1 MSLIPGDSRPR
12 PLQAR
17 DAIVG
22 LTKGGE
28 YQPGSKLPSE
38 RQLAKQLD
46 VSRPTVREALRILEE
61 EGQITRQVGIG
72 TFVSEVPLVEAGLET
87 LVSFTEMM
95 ARSGHQAGT
104 SYLDVSEGEMS
115 GEEAE
120 RFQREEGTAKLVVK
134 RVRTLDGAPAM
145 YSVHVCP
152 KDLLGELPLDD
163 FRGSFFAL
171 LQRQSG
177 LRLGYADTQ
186 IYSEL
191 AGEEIGELLDLPPR
205 VPLLV
210 LDELVCS
217 PDHRPMCTSLSH
229 FRADVHRYRLVR
241 RLSEGN
247 DLRR

>member
-1 MSLIPGDSRPR
+1 MRPIPEDSRPR

-17 DAIVG
+17 DAILALV
-22 LTKGGE
+22 KRGE
-28 YQPGSKLPSE
+28 HQPGSRLPSE
-38 RQLAKQLD
+38 RQLADQLN

-72 TFVSEVPLVEAGLET
+72 TFVRDVPLVEAGLES

-104 SYLDVSEGEMS
+104 SYLDVSESEMS
-115 GEEAE
+115 GQEAE
-120 RFQREEGTAKLVVK
+120 RFRAPAGGRKLVVK
-134 RVRTLDGAPAM
+134 RVRTLDGSPAM

-152 KDLLGELPLDD
+152 KDLLGDPPLEE

-171 LQRQSG
+171 LQRHSG
-177 LRLGYADTQ
+177 LRVSYSDTQ
-186 IYSEL
+186 ISSEL
-191 AGEEIGELLDLPPR
+191 AGREIGELLDLPPR

-217 PDHRPMCTSLSH
+217 ADHRVMCTSLSY

-241 RLSEGN
+241 RLSDSNE
-247 DLRR
+247 LRR

>member
-1 MSLIPGDSRPR
+1 MRPISEDSRSR

-17 DAIVG
+17 DAILALV
-22 LTKGGE
+22 KRGE
-28 YQPGSKLPSE
+28 HRPGNRLPSE
-38 RQLAKQLD
+38 RQLADQLN
-46 VSRPTVREALRILEE
+46 VSRPTIREALRILEE

-72 TFVSEVPLVEAGLET
+72 TFVREVPLVEAGLES

-104 SYLDVSEGEMS
+104 SHLDVSESEMS
-115 GEEAE
+115 AQEAE
-120 RFQREEGTAKLVVK
+120 RFRAPPGGPKLVVK
-134 RVRTLDGAPAM
+134 RVRTLDGSPAM

-152 KDLLGELPLDD
+152 KDLLGDPPLAE

-177 LRLGYADTQ
+177 LRVSYSDTQ
-186 IYSEL
+186 ISSEL
-191 AGEEIGELLDLPPR
+191 AGREIGELLDLPAR

-217 PDHRPMCTSLSH
+217 ADHRVMCTSLSH

-241 RLSEGN
+241 RLSDSNE
-247 DLRR
+247 LRR

>member
-1 MSLIPGDSRPR
+1 
-12 PLQAR
+12 
-17 DAIVG
+17 
-22 LTKGGE
+22 
-28 YQPGSKLPSE
+28 
-38 RQLAKQLD
+38 
-46 VSRPTVREALRILEE
+46 
-61 EGQITRQVGIG
+61 
-72 TFVSEVPLVEAGLET
+72 VPLVEAGLET

-104 SYLDVSEGEMS
+104 SHLDLSEAEMS

-120 RFQREEGTAKLVVK
+120 RFQREAGTAKLVVK

-145 YSVHVCP
+145 YSVHACP
-152 KDLLGELPLDD
+152 KDLLGDPPRDD

-177 LRLGYADTQ
+177 LRLGYSDTR

-191 AGEEIGELLDLPPR
+191 AGQEIGELLDLPPR
-205 VPLLV
+205 APLLV

-217 PDHRPMCTSLSH
+217 ADHRPMCTSLSH

-241 RLSEGN
+241 RLPESGE
-247 DLRR
+247 RQR

>member
-1 MSLIPGDSRPR
+1 MRPISEDSRSR

-17 DAIVG
+17 DAILALV
-22 LTKGGE
+22 KRGE
-28 YQPGSKLPSE
+28 HQPGSRLPSE
-38 RQLAKQLD
+38 RQLADQLN

-72 TFVSEVPLVEAGLET
+72 TFVRDVPLVEAGLES

-104 SYLDVSEGEMS
+104 SHLDLSESEMS
-115 GEEAE
+115 DQEAE
-120 RFQREEGTAKLVVK
+120 RFCVPAGGRKLVVK
-134 RVRTLDGAPAM
+134 RVRTLDGSPAM

-152 KDLLGELPLDD
+152 KDLLGDPPLAE

-177 LRLGYADTQ
+177 LRVSYSDTQ
-186 IYSEL
+186 ISSEL
-191 AGEEIGELLDLPPR
+191 AGREIGELLDLPAR

-217 PDHRPMCTSLSH
+217 ADHRVMCTSLSH

-241 RLSEGN
+241 RLSDSNE
-247 DLRR
+247 LRR